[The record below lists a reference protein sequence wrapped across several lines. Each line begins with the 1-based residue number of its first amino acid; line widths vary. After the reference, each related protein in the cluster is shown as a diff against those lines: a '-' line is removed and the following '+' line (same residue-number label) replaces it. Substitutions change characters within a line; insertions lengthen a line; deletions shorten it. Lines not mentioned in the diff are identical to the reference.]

1 VVINVRFFILSCL
14 IPSFGEQRSSEHVTE
29 QWVRS
34 AIPLYLGDTGL
45 SFDVDRTSMSGLR
58 FFVVS
63 LTASWE
69 IALILH

>member
-1 VVINVRFFILSCL
+1 MVVNIRFFILSCL
-14 IPSFGEQRSSEHVTE
+14 VSSFGEQCSSERVTE

-34 AIPLYLGDTGL
+34 AIPLYHGDGGL
-45 SFDVDRTSMSGLR
+45 SFDLDRTSMSGLR

-69 IALILH
+69 IA